1 MARDLKDFAYCCK
14 WYITFK
20 TLIKV
25 RVWKMPFLKLEY
37 FSHLGPQDR
46 GRTMKMFT
54 VFKIRLNHDL
64 RTTSKARLHYTL

>member
-1 MARDLKDFAYCCK
+1 MARDPKDFAYCCK

-25 RVWKMPFLKLEY
+25 RVRKMPFLKLEY

-46 GRTMKMFT
+46 EKNRAAEG
-54 VFKIRLNHDL
+54 
-64 RTTSKARLHYTL
+64 SWAQG